1 MVRPVAVRL
10 FECNQLTCIFFVVF
24 SLISNPCAA
33 QSFKSLCI
41 EGNNKFQAISHT
53 RVSVAIAPAQSGGF
67 GTHLCQAALEWEKD
81 SLTVS
86 KNAQEIDLDLFD
98 VDLEGLGPVAAFQI
112 RESDEECCRTYM
124 IYSLEKPAH
133 LVRTI
138 RGGTFHGADTD
149 LDGRVEIWVEDRASI
164 DGLEGLNQTDI
175 QYPPTYVLRFEH
187 GQLHDA
193 SQAFQDHF
201 DRIIAQLRKAINPDD
216 LRAFENSNEILHYS
230 VERIDEWRRLRAVK
244 IAVLEIVWAYL
255 YSGRENEA
263 WKTLRAMWPQADQP
277 RVQAALARARAN
289 GIGKQIDGVSSLP
302 PKKKPGQVFDD
313 PVNTQQG
320 TTAAI
325 MQMGTR
331 MEAMTAPV
339 IDKSGV
345 QDARPIQ
352 MWRPM
357 PADLDKVVSGQ
368 EVWLDL
374 LIDSAGKVRSA
385 KWTEKNVPP
394 DEELLE
400 YALAW
405 KFIPAHRHGK
415 SVASRMRFAVFP
427 KR

>member
-1 MVRPVAVRL
+1 MVRQTAVRL
-10 FECNQLTCIFFVVF
+10 FGYKVLSCVLFAVST
-24 SLISNPCAA
+24 LLSNHCAA

-41 EGNNKFQAISHT
+41 DGNNKFQAISHT

-67 GTHLCQAALEWEKD
+67 GTHLCQAVLEWQKD
-81 SLTVS
+81 SLTVAKS
-86 KNAQEIDLDLFD
+86 AQEVDLDLFD

-112 RESDEECCRTYM
+112 RESDEECCRTYQ

-149 LDGRVEIWVEDRASI
+149 MDGRVEIWAEDRASI
-164 DGLEGLNQTDI
+164 DGIEGLNQTEI

-187 GQLHDA
+187 GQLLDA

-201 DRIIAQLRKAINPDD
+201 DRIIAELRKAINPDD
-216 LRAFENSNEILHYS
+216 LRAFEKSNEGLHYS

-244 IAVLEIVWAYL
+244 VAVMEIVWAYL
-255 YSGRENEA
+255 YSGREKEA
-263 WKTLRAMWPQADQP
+263 WKTLHAMWPQADEP
-277 RVQAALARARAN
+277 RVQAALSRARAN
-289 GIGKQIDGVSSLP
+289 GIGTQIDGVSSLA

-313 PVNTQQG
+313 PANTQQG
-320 TTAAI
+320 MTAAI
-325 MQMGTR
+325 MQTGTR
-331 MEAMTAPV
+331 MEAMTAPA

-345 QDARPIQ
+345 KEARPIQ

-357 PADLDKVVSGQ
+357 PTDLDQVVSGQ

-385 KWTEKNVPP
+385 KWTEKKVPP